1 MAWFQKPRSQIFVVV
16 RLDAGMSGETGV
28 TVKEAVYDQ
37 ETAAAEVQR
46 LNLLNAD
53 RGAHYFYQV
62 TRLYPPGYS
71 AGSSPP
77 DVGPQPPRPG
87 T

>member
-1 MAWFQKPRSQIFVVV
+1 MAWFQKPRSTIFVVL
-16 RLDAGMSGETGV
+16 RLDAGISGEPGV
-28 TVKEAVYDQ
+28 TVKEAVYDE

-46 LNLLNAD
+46 LNRLNAD
-53 RGAHYFYQV
+53 RGAHYFYQA
-62 TRLYPPGYS
+62 TRLFPPGYS

-77 DVGPQPPRPG
+77 GADPQSPGPA